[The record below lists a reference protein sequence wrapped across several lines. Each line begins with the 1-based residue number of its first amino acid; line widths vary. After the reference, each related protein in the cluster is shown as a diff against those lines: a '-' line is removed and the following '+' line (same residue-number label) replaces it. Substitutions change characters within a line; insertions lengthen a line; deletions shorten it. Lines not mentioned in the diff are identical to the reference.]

1 MIISSKINEMLVI
14 AAMLEITAMGLI
26 VAGII
31 AAPLAIAMK
40 LVLGTDLFYIMG
52 SVVQKKLS
60 KNREV

>member
-1 MIISSKINEMLVI
+1 MLVI

-52 SVVQKKLS
+52 NAVQKKLS